1 MSKINSSAFYLSFL
15 IALTCLSS
23 KELGALPNP
32 ASENCIKQGGRLKIL
47 KRGDGGEYGVCVFP
61 NGRQCEEWA
70 LLRADCP
77 PGGIEIGNFVTD
89 EVTYCLITGG
99 VITGDPSQCLLPTG
113 KICDLGDFYSGKCP

>member
-1 MSKINSSAFYLSFL
+1 MSKMNSSTFYLSFL
-15 IALTCLSS
+15 ITLTCLSS

-32 ASENCIKQGGRLKIL
+32 ASMNCINQGGRLKIL

-77 PGGIEIGNFVTD
+77 PGGIVIGNTLSD
-89 EVTYCLITGG
+89 EDTYCLITGG
-99 VITGDPSQCLLPTG
+99 VLRDDPSQCLLPTG
-113 KICDLGDFYSGKCP
+113 KICDLGAFYSGKCP